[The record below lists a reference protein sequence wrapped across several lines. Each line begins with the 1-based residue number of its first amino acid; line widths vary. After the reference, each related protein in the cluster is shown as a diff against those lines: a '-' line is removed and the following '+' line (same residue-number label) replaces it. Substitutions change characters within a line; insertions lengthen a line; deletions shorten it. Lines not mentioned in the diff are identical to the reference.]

1 MTKTQLLLSAYY
13 EALHDFLYQNRRR
26 VKQIIESALNE
37 EVKQRNFAAF
47 DKQKFNAYRD
57 AAIAFLDERIEAYN
71 PIGLQYTFDKRT
83 RYHTARLEEHITFYD
98 SRNEFSALIDTAKN
112 LALRHSTDDDLPKLA
127 SLLIEERGAFPNQSI
142 IAAYEKRPALN
153 KLPDYILA
161 KAIED
166 SIKN

>member
-1 MTKTQLLLSAYY
+1 MTKTQLLLRAYY

-37 EVKQRNFAAF
+37 EVKHRNFAAF
-47 DKQKFNAYRD
+47 DKQQFNAYRD

-83 RYHTARLEEHITFYD
+83 RHHAAELEQNITFYD
-98 SRNEFSALIDTAKN
+98 SRDEFTALTDDVKN
-112 LALRHSTDDDLPKLA
+112 LARRYLTDDDLPKLA
-127 SLLIEERGAFPNQSI
+127 SLLIKKRGAFPDKSI
-142 IAAYEKRPALN
+142 IAAYEKRPAMN

-161 KAIED
+161 KAIEL
-166 SIKN
+166 SIKT